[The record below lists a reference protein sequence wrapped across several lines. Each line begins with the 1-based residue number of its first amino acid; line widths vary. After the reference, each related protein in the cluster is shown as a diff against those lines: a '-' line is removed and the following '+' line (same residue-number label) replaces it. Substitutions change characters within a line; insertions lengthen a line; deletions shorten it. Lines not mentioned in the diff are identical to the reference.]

1 MPQTLTRLCQRCTG
15 SRKVRYTVFTVLFIL
30 LSVKLELHVLRSL
43 SKARLF
49 FHKGFVLDTPG
60 CRLPDYDPFHW
71 TVRAYYRNKSSVGKV
86 LCDETDN
93 LVTFENRLTPV
104 LNERVLASRYN
115 ATPRD
120 IACFY
125 AEILRNMSSPFPD
138 KATAVGRWSKVEFG
152 RPLRRGEYIS
162 LRCNRTGAGTIY
174 WRHALLARK
183 KRSMQGLD
191 KSERRKRL
199 NVLVLGID
207 SLSRLA
213 SIRHMPLTR
222 RYLTRELNAFEFV
235 GYNKLGMSSVHSQ
248 LPLLTGLPSK
258 VVDRMFVKMHYDALP
273 HLMSVYR
280 KRGYRTLFLEEFA
293 HYGLFTY
300 GYSFFG
306 FKKAP
311 TDYYPRAIMQHFDS
325 PTCSVLRYIQDLF
338 SLEAQLLFAYVWLTD
353 ILHSDF
359 NGAGMIDAPVES
371 LLRNLSSSG
380 VLRRTALL
388 VISDHGLRFDGPRRT
403 EMGRIEDLTPSFFL
417 ALPEDFLEKHPEAA
431 VHLQV
436 NQRRLITSYDVHATL
451 LTLAELPRFEPLVTD
466 RGISLFRGISPQRT
480 CANVSVPPDFCACA
494 DSRSSPADPEDVRR
508 LANATMAYING
519 AVRSAFADKCVE
531 WHLDEVQEVSLTKAN
546 GTQDHEEMRFSI
558 TIRTEPSAYF
568 DVHGWISNAT
578 SNWDL
583 HIEDLDRR
591 DEFDKQAKCVS
602 SQHTARKMCRC
613 TDYNDEDYPWSWWD
627 LL

>member
-1 MPQTLTRLCQRCTG
+1 MTQRITQLCQRCAG
-15 SRKVRYTVFTVLFIL
+15 SRKVRYIIFTLLFIL
-30 LSVKLELHVLRSL
+30 LSVKLELYILKSV
-43 SKARLF
+43 SKTRLF

-60 CRLPDYDPFHW
+60 CRLPDYDPLHW
-71 TVRAYYRNKSSVGKV
+71 TVRAYYQNQSSVGEV
-86 LCDETDN
+86 LCDETGN

-104 LNERVLASRYN
+104 LNEGALASRYN

-138 KATAVGRWSKVEFG
+138 KATLLGQWSKVEFG
-152 RPLRRGEYIS
+152 KRGGQGHDK
-162 LRCNRTGAGTIY
+162 R
-174 WRHALLARK
+174 AR
-183 KRSMQGLD
+183 G
-191 KSERRKRL
+191 KRL

-207 SLSRLA
+207 SVSRLA
-213 SIRHMPLTR
+213 TIRHMPLTR
-222 RYLTRELNAFEFV
+222 RYLKNELNAFEFV
-235 GYNKLGMSSVHSQ
+235 GYNKLGTASVQNQ

-258 VVDRMFVKMHYDALP
+258 VVDRMFAKMHFDALP

-280 KRGYRTLFLEEFA
+280 KRGHRTLFLEEFPTF
-293 HYGLFTY
+293 GLFTF
-300 GYSFFG
+300 GAHRFG

-311 TDYYPRAIMQHFDS
+311 ADYYPRAIMQHFDS
-325 PTCSVLRYIQDLF
+325 ATCSVLRYVQDLF
-338 SLEAQLLFAYVWLTD
+338 SLDGQLLFAFLWLVD
-353 ILHSDF
+353 FVHANF

-388 VISDHGLRFDGPRRT
+388 VISDHGLRFGGPRRT

-417 ALPEDFLEKHPEAA
+417 ALPKHFLEKHPEAA

-451 LTLAELPRFEPLVTD
+451 LTLAELPRFEPVVTD
-466 RGISLFRGISPQRT
+466 SGISLFRGISPHRT
-480 CANVSVPPDFCACA
+480 CANASVPPDFCACV

-508 LANATMAYING
+508 LADATMAYINS
-519 AVRSAFADKCVE
+519 AVRSAFPDKCIEWRLAEVE
-531 WHLDEVQEVSLTKAN
+531 EVSLTKV
-546 GTQDHEEMRFSI
+546 RFSV
-558 TIRTEPSAYF
+558 TIRTKYSAYF

-583 HIEDLDRR
+583 HIEELDRL
-591 DEFDKQAKCVS
+591 DEFDHQAKCVP

-613 TDYNDEDYPWSWWD
+613 KDYNDDDDPWS
-627 LL
+627 